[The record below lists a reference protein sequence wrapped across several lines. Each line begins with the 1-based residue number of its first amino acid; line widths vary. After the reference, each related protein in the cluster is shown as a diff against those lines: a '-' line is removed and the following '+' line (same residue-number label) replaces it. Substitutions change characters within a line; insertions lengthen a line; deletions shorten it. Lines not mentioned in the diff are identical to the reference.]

1 MPILKVISMTYET
14 SLADFL
20 CHVFIICGMNENVV
34 NVAATNPKIVVE
46 SIILQPF
53 NALPH
58 IPADFTQVKSTG
70 YFT

>member
-1 MPILKVISMTYET
+1 MTNET
-14 SLADFL
+14 SLADLL

-46 SIILQPF
+46 SIIMQLF
-53 NALPH
+53 NALPDMT
-58 IPADFTQVKSTG
+58 ADFTIVKSTG